1 MRWERAA
8 KDALLERFFDEDEE
22 WAGEGGGEGG
32 GGRGGGRG
40 DGGAG
45 GEGRGGRGEGRTGAD
60 TDDEEWR
67 RAEWERQWG
76 LKERVEARA
85 RREAT
90 RIMVEAHERA
100 MQARRTPPGEGHA
113 REDGVQRMQQEDT
126 QRTPTQQRP
135 QSSVQ
140 QHPQPSVQ
148 SSHPRPSV
156 QPTWQATV
164 DQSLALTHAF
174 KQALFTLPPDVRENY
189 LRSLPPHESL
199 VLQKQLCDIPENW
212 VPAGHEARQSP
223 PPPTQH
229 QEQVVEVPFRTQV
242 QEPQQQRD
250 QVMQSPPRA
259 RPPPQAQPRPLQ
271 DLTTLM
277 DPQLQQLQ
285 AHVLQQEP
293 VHPPPTQQPAPAPS
307 QLPAPPSQ
315 LASSAQQP
323 APSAQPSAPSAQ
335 PPASSP
341 SNQHVDS
348 SGTHRTSP
356 VTTT

>member
-22 WAGEGGGEGG
+22 WAVDVGVEGGGGG
-32 GGRGGGRG
+32 GGRGAR
-40 DGGAG
+40 
-45 GEGRGGRGEGRTGAD
+45 EGRAEGRAEDRAEGRTGAD

-90 RIMVEAHERA
+90 RMMVEARERA
-100 MQARRTPPGEGHA
+100 MQARRTPPGEGVGLGVGVGQ
-113 REDGVQRMQQEDT
+113 EDTQRMQQEDT
-126 QRTPTQQRP
+126 QRTPTQQVYPPTQQVYPPTQQRP
-135 QSSVQ
+135 
-140 QHPQPSVQ
+140 
-148 SSHPRPSV
+148 

-174 KQALFTLPPDVRENY
+174 KQALFSLPPDVRENY

-199 VLQKQLCDIPENW
+199 VLQKQLWDIPENW
-212 VPAGHEARQSP
+212 VPAGHEARQA

-229 QEQVVEVPFRTQV
+229 QEQVVEVPFGTKA
-242 QEPQQQRD
+242 QEPQQQQD
-250 QVMQSPPRA
+250 QVLQSPPRA

-271 DLTTLM
+271 DLATLM
-277 DPQLQQLQ
+277 DPRFQQIQ

-293 VHPPPTQQPAPAPS
+293 VAPLPYQQPAPAPS
-307 QLPAPPSQ
+307 QLPAFPSQ

-323 APSAQPSAPSAQ
+323 APSARPSARSAQ

-341 SNQHVDS
+341 SDQHVDS
-348 SGTHRTSP
+348 SGTHRTSL

>member
-22 WAGEGGGEGG
+22 WAGEGGSGEGG
-32 GGRGGGRG
+32 GGG
-40 DGGAG
+40 DGDGGGAG
-45 GEGRGGRGEGRTGAD
+45 GVGRGEGRTGAD

-90 RIMVEAHERA
+90 RMMVEARERA
-100 MQARRTPPGEGHA
+100 MQARRTPPGEGVGVGVGVGQ
-113 REDGVQRMQQEDT
+113 EDTQRMQQEDT
-126 QRTPTQQRP
+126 QRTPTQQVYPPTQQRP
-135 QSSVQ
+135 
-140 QHPQPSVQ
+140 
-148 SSHPRPSV
+148 

-199 VLQKQLCDIPENW
+199 VLQKQLWDIPENW
-212 VPAGHEARQSP
+212 VPAGHEARQA

-229 QEQVVEVPFRTQV
+229 QEQVVEVPFGTQV
-242 QEPQQQRD
+242 QEPQQQQD

-259 RPPPQAQPRPLQ
+259 QPPPQAQPRPLQ
-271 DLTTLM
+271 DLVTVM
-277 DPQLQQLQ
+277 DPRLQQLQ

-293 VHPPPTQQPAPAPS
+293 IHSPPYQQPAPAPS
-307 QLPAPPSQ
+307 RLPASPSQ
-315 LASSAQQP
+315 LASTAQQP

-335 PPASSP
+335 PPASFP
-341 SNQHVDS
+341 SDQHVDS